1 VVSCLA
7 DFGHRIRSLRRAQGL
22 TQEQLAEAADLNPRT
37 VQKIEAGKINIVLTT
52 LLRLQAALRCSV
64 GELFDD
70 ETVLVMHDRRPSL
83 PSTPADPGHG
93 PEAKEAP
100 PFRYRWARRNGLG

>member
-1 VVSCLA
+1 MVFSLT
-7 DFGHRIRSLRRAQGL
+7 DFGHRVRSLRRAQGL

-64 GELFDD
+64 GDLFDD
-70 ETVLVMHDRRPSL
+70 GTVLVMHEPRPVAASD
-83 PSTPADPGHG
+83 PADLVQG
-93 PEAKEAP
+93 PETNEAQP
-100 PFRYRWARRNGLG
+100 IRYRWAGRNGLG